1 MTASNQ
7 PAGAMP
13 FRIDR
18 ADGIAELVIAHPPVN
33 ALDAQGWHALSRA
46 LDALGED
53 DDVRVIVVRGEGRG
67 FCAGVDIKELAAHP
81 ERIVAV
87 NAGNYETF
95 RAVHRNPKPV
105 IAAVHGFVL
114 GGGIGICGAADI
126 VVAADC
132 ARFGVPEIDR
142 GAMGGGAHLQRLF
155 GVQKVR
161 AMYFTGDMIDAAEA
175 YRLGAVEQVVTRD
188 ALRDA
193 ALAIARKI
201 AAKVSGDGA
210 AREGGAERR
219 RGRRS
224 RGQVPLG
231 AGLHAAGV
239 HDERLDGSACRVR
252 REARRAFRCA
262 GNRRGGTRMNL
273 TYTPQQQAFRAEI
286 REWLAAHVPR
296 ERLPSFDTEAG
307 FAAHREW
314 ERTLHSG
321 RWSMGTWPR
330 ELGGRGCDLIEWLI
344 FEEEYWRADA
354 PMRVNQNG
362 IFLLGPTL
370 MDFGTAEQKARFLP
384 AMAAGE
390 HVWAQGWS
398 EPNAGRTWPRSARRP
413 PASATNTC

>member
-1 MTASNQ
+1 MEMAATNQ

-33 ALDAQGWHALSRA
+33 ALDAHGWQALSRA

-175 YRLGAVEQVVTRD
+175 YRLGALEQVVTRD

-201 AAKVSGDGA
+201 AAKSPAMVRLAKEALNGVEDGDLEDKYRWEQGFTLQA
-210 AREGGAERR
+210 YMTND
-219 RGRRS
+219 S
-224 RGQVPLG
+224 T
-231 AGLHAAGV
+231 
-239 HDERLDGSACRVR
+239 
-252 REARRAFRCA
+252 EARAAFVEKRD
-262 GNRRGGTRMNL
+262 
-273 TYTPQQQAFRAEI
+273 
-286 REWLAAHVPR
+286 AH
-296 ERLPSFDTEAG
+296 FD
-307 FAAHREW
+307 
-314 ERTLHSG
+314 
-321 RWSMGTWPR
+321 
-330 ELGGRGCDLIEWLI
+330 
-344 FEEEYWRADA
+344 
-354 PMRVNQNG
+354 
-362 IFLLGPTL
+362 
-370 MDFGTAEQKARFLP
+370 AR
-384 AMAAGE
+384 
-390 HVWAQGWS
+390 
-398 EPNAGRTWPRSARRP
+398 
-413 PASATNTC
+413 ASAAEART